1 MTSSGTGL
9 YLYSWGNNAR
19 RAALKGRACRVLAVG
34 RLGSCLVEFVDD
46 GRREIVSRRALRS
59 AS

>member
-1 MTSSGTGL
+1 MSKL
-9 YLYSWGNNAR
+9 YLYAWGNNAK
-19 RAALKGRACRVLAVG
+19 RATLKGRRCRMLSSG

-46 GRREIVSRRALRS
+46 GRREIVARRALRS